1 VDGANLEPEEGGR
14 KARRRQG
21 VGAGGPGRDR
31 MSRLAG
37 YFDRIQ
43 GRLLRAFLIGF
54 AGTLV
59 LYVIAAYSIT
69 EFTDEVNA
77 RIESLESGIDLAM
90 SFEAA
95 VVDQIGAGQRYMM
108 AGNPSALAEHDSLAE
123 RARVLRAR
131 YAEREELSPGER
143 DQLARIGILHDGL
156 TAAFRNNPT
165 DDLSE
170 AAARLSA
177 LELNLRELRALTRAV
192 NSGQVRNVEQALIA
206 FSTAGADRRLL
217 LLIVLGVSTLV
228 AFIFAYRTLYS
239 IEHPLARLVVAA
251 NQFGSG
257 DLTVSVNGRMPT
269 EFRVLAGA
277 FTSMADRFRT
287 VVGETVSTANR
298 ITASAS
304 DLSSVSEEVAAS
316 SGEVSTAMIDI
327 TNGAEEQALGLR
339 SMDEAL
345 SRMRQRA
352 LEIDEASSA
361 VRTLSG
367 QIAELASSK
376 RRDVGRATAMLRE
389 VREVVHTS
397 GQEVVELQ
405 RGSAQITAFVETIQG
420 IARQTNLLALNAA
433 IEAARAGEHG
443 RGFAVVAD
451 EVRKLADGSAQAAD
465 EIEVA
470 VRGIRRQIESAAD
483 TLNRGVTQVAGVE
496 EVSRGAETAFEEIVA
511 AVEKVLAASAAVDA
525 AADENRKAV
534 HMVEDN
540 IRAVG
545 TTAESHAAS
554 AEEVSAAAE
563 QQSAAT
569 EELSAASV
577 ELLHAAERLKELV
590 SEFRIA

>member
-1 VDGANLEPEEGGR
+1 
-14 KARRRQG
+14 
-21 VGAGGPGRDR
+21 
-31 MSRLAG
+31 MSRFTG

-43 GRLLRAFLIGF
+43 GRLLGAFLIGF

-59 LYVIAAYSIT
+59 IYGIASFSIT
-69 EFTDEVNA
+69 EFSDEVNT
-77 RIESLESGIDLAM
+77 RVDGMQQGLDLAM

-95 VVDQIGAGQRYMM
+95 VVDQIGAGQRYVMTR
-108 AGNPSALAEHDSLAE
+108 SATALEEHDSLAA
-123 RARVLRAR
+123 RASRLRNL
-131 YAEREELSPGER
+131 YAEREDLSSTER

-156 TAAFRNNPT
+156 TDAFRAGGLVGDT
-165 DDLSE
+165 E
-170 AAARLSA
+170 QAAGQLTA
-177 LELNLRELRALTRAV
+177 LESRLRELRALTRAV
-192 NSGQVRNVEQALIA
+192 NASRVRNVEQALI
-206 FSTAGADRRLL
+206 SLRTAGADRQRL
-217 LLIVLGVSTLV
+217 LLIVLVVSTLV
-228 AFIFAYRTLYS
+228 AFAFAYRTLHV
-239 IEHPLARLVVAA
+239 IERPLSRLVNAA

-257 DLTVSVNGRMPT
+257 DLTVSVNGRMPN

-277 FTSMADRFRT
+277 FTSMAERFRT

-345 SRMRQRA
+345 NRMRQRA
-352 LEIDEASSA
+352 MEIDDASSS
-361 VRTLSG
+361 VRDLSG
-367 QIAELASSK
+367 QIAALAGTK
-376 RRDVGRATAMLRE
+376 RLDVSRATAMLRE

-405 RGSAQITAFVETIQG
+405 RASARFTAFVETIQG
-420 IARQTNLLALNAA
+420 LARQTNLLALNAA

-470 VRGIRRQIESAAD
+470 VRGIHRQIEAAAATMD
-483 TLNRGVTQVAGVE
+483 RGVAQVEGVE
-496 EVSRGAETAFEEIVA
+496 GVSRDAETAFEEIA
-511 AVEKVLAASAAVDA
+511 TAVEKVLAAAAAVDG

-534 HMVEDN
+534 HTVEEN

>member
-1 VDGANLEPEEGGR
+1 
-14 KARRRQG
+14 
-21 VGAGGPGRDR
+21 
-31 MSRLAG
+31 MSRITG

-43 GRLLRAFLIGF
+43 GRLLGAFLLGF
-54 AGTLV
+54 AGTLIIY
-59 LYVIAAYSIT
+59 LIATSSIS
-69 EFTDEVNA
+69 ELSDDVSSRVEA
-77 RIESLESGIDLAM
+77 MEQGIDLAM
-90 SFEAA
+90 AFEAA
-95 VVDQIGAGQRYMM
+95 VVDQIGAGQRWVMT
-108 AGNPSALAEHDSLAE
+108 GNATALSEHDSLAA
-123 RARVLRAR
+123 RASSLRSR
-131 YAEREELSPGER
+131 YAERDDLSPTER
-143 DQLARIGILHDGL
+143 DQLARIGVLHEGL
-156 TAAFRNNPT
+156 TQAFRSGPA
-165 DDLSE
+165 DDASSATE
-170 AAARLSA
+170 RLA
-177 LELNLRELRALTRAV
+177 GLEPGLRELRALTRAV
-192 NSGQVRNVEQALIA
+192 NAGQVRDAEQALIA
-206 FSTAGADRRLL
+206 FRTAGADRQRL
-217 LLIVLGVSTLV
+217 LLIVLGISTLV
-228 AFIFAYRTLYS
+228 AFAFAYQTLHS
-239 IEHPLARLVVAA
+239 IERPLSRLVAAA

-345 SRMRQRA
+345 NRMRQRA
-352 LEIDEASSA
+352 LEIDDASTA
-361 VRTLSG
+361 VRSLST
-367 QIAELASSK
+367 QISELASER
-376 RRDVGRATAMLRE
+376 RRDVSRATAMLRE

-405 RGSAQITAFVETIQG
+405 KASSQITAFVETIQG

-451 EVRKLADGSAQAAD
+451 EVRKLADGSSRAAD
-465 EIEVA
+465 EIDVA
-470 VRGIRRQIESAAD
+470 VRAIRRQIESASATMD
-483 TLNRGVTQVAGVE
+483 RGVTQVAGVE
-496 EVSRGAETAFEEIVA
+496 EVSRGAESAFEEIA
-511 AVEKVLAASAAVDA
+511 TAVEQVLRAAAAVDA
-525 AADENRKAV
+525 AAEENRKAV
-534 HMVEDN
+534 QTVEEN
-540 IRAVG
+540 IRGVG

-563 QQSAAT
+563 EQSAAT